1 MCFIFIAPK
10 YVNFFRLHYKSF
22 LIYYA
27 AAAHPVAKNNLLTFC
42 SKMLTGIE
50 KPTLGT
56 ASVLGFDTWGQWGE
70 VQKLIGKKNA
80 FKK

>member
-1 MCFIFIAPK
+1 
-10 YVNFFRLHYKSF
+10 
-22 LIYYA
+22 
-27 AAAHPVAKNNLLTFC
+27 
-42 SKMLTGIE
+42 MLTGIE
-50 KPTLGT
+50 QPTLGT